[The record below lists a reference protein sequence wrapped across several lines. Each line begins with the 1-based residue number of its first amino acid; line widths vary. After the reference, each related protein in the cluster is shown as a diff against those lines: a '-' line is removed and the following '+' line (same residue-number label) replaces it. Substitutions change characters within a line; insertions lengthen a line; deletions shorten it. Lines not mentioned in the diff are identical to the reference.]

1 MTTNYPSVD
10 AYIQG
15 LFAPSDDVLDAALRR
30 ARDEGL
36 SAIQVPPELGRLLS
50 VLVLATGA
58 RRVLEIGA
66 LGGYSAIH
74 LARALPPGG
83 RLVSLEV
90 SQHHAE
96 VARASLAMARLT
108 DRAEVRVGPALDLLP
123 ALAGEEP
130 FDLAF
135 IDANKEAYPA
145 YLDWCLRLVRPGGMI
160 VADNVLRNGG
170 VLNPTDEGD
179 RAIDAMNRAASADPR
194 LHAII
199 LPNRDG
205 RDGVLI
211 AAVRPS
217 PA

>member
-1 MTTNYPSVD
+1 MTTGYASVE

-15 LFAPSDDVLDAALRR
+15 LFAPSDEALDSALRR
-30 ARDEGL
+30 AQEQGL
-36 SAIQVPPELGRLLS
+36 SAIQVPPELGRLLG
-50 VLVLATGA
+50 VLILATGA

-66 LGGYSAIH
+66 LGGYSGIH

-90 SQHHAE
+90 SAHHAA
-96 VARASLAMARLT
+96 VARENLAAAGLA
-108 DRAEVRVGPALDLLP
+108 DRAEVRVGPALELLP
-123 ALAGEEP
+123 ALAAEEP
-130 FDLAF
+130 FDMAF

-145 YLDWCLRLVRPGGMI
+145 YLDWCLRLVRPGGLI

-170 VLNPTDEGD
+170 VLSPTDEGD
-179 RAIDAMNRAASADPR
+179 RAIDAMNRAAAADPR

-211 AAVRPS
+211 AAVR
-217 PA
+217 A